1 MLLET
6 EIIQIL
12 RKELQ
17 EKFCCLG
24 STPSVVHGM
33 KYAIILTLLK
43 YLRSI
48 QQQSEAET
56 TLGFGVI
63 RIILVDKTGTLL

>member
-1 MLLET
+1 
-6 EIIQIL
+6 
-12 RKELQ
+12 
-17 EKFCCLG
+17 
-24 STPSVVHGM
+24 M
-33 KYAIILTLLK
+33 KYAIILMLLK

-63 RIILVDKTGTLL
+63 RITLVDKTGTFL